1 MSKTIVTVIN
11 QKGGVGK
18 STTSASLACNIVR
31 LLPAASVLLIDGD
44 PQGDLSTLLKL
55 QFKVDPVTTK
65 DVLVGSYGRI
75 WPSYG
80 IGWNGRLSFSPSSF
94 DLDNIEDEIRK
105 IGDNLFDCVR
115 RKLSPVAA
123 DYVIID
129 CSPSFRDL
137 NKAFIAASDYVIIP
151 TLPQP
156 LSLPAVQRTA
166 LLVKM
171 IGDAAKRSQSWGER
185 CPVPQVLGI
194 LICLDE
200 RYAVNREAQKV
211 LRNNYGNLVFDTT
224 IQKTVLMQEDT
235 LRGMLKDPLV
245 RNTAAANFL
254 DFTREVID
262 RIKTIKQENHG
273 K

>member
-1 MSKTIVTVIN
+1 MSKKIVTVIN

-31 LLPAASVLLIDGD
+31 LLPAAYVQLIDGD
-44 PQGDLSTLLKL
+44 PQGDLATLLKV
-55 QFKVDPVTTK
+55 QFKEEPVTTN
-65 DVLVGSYGRI
+65 DVLLRSYGPV

-80 IGWNGRLSFSPSSF
+80 IGAQGRLSFTPSSF
-94 DLDNIEDEIRK
+94 DLDNIESEIRK
-105 IGDNLFDCVR
+105 SGDNIFDCVR
-115 RKLSPVAA
+115 RKLSGVMTE
-123 DYVIID
+123 YVIID

-151 TLPQP
+151 TLSEP
-156 LSLPAVQRTA
+156 LSLPSVQRTA

-171 IGDAAKRSQSWGER
+171 MADAAEKYGSDHSH
-185 CPVPQVLGI
+185 PVPRVLGI
-194 LICLDE
+194 LICRDE
-200 RYAVNREAQKV
+200 RYV
-211 LRNNYGNLVFDTT
+211 DTT
-224 IQKTVLMQEDT
+224 IKKTVLMQEDT

-245 RNTAAANFL
+245 RNTAAANYL
-254 DFTREVID
+254 DFTREVIE

>member
-1 MSKTIVTVIN
+1 MSKTVVTVIN

-44 PQGDLSTLLKL
+44 PQGDLATLLKL
-55 QFKVDPVTTK
+55 KFNVEPVTTN
-65 DVLVGSYGRI
+65 DVLLRPNGPI

-80 IGWNGRLSFSPSSF
+80 IGVQGRLSFTPSSF
-94 DLDNIEDEIRK
+94 DLDNIESEIRK
-105 IGDNLFDCVR
+105 SGDNLFECVR
-115 RKLSPVAA
+115 RKLSFVTA

-151 TLPQP
+151 TLSEP
-156 LSLPAVQRTA
+156 LSLPSVQRTA

-171 IGDAAKRSQSWGER
+171 MADAAEKYGSDHSH
-185 CPVPQVLGI
+185 PVPRVLGI
-194 LICLDE
+194 LICRDE
-200 RYAVNREAQKV
+200 RYDVNREAQEV
-211 LRNNYGNLVFDTT
+211 LRETYGDLVFDTT
-224 IQKTVLMQEDT
+224 IKKTVLMQEDT

-245 RNTAAANFL
+245 RNTAAANYL
-254 DFTREVID
+254 DFTREVIE